1 MKHIVFLKKLSA
13 LCLLLA
19 LRTATAQE
27 FNVVGTVRCDGNPV
41 AGAVVSDGERTAV
54 TDAAGTYRLRSSK
67 RCGYVFLSVPSG
79 YEVEADGIIP
89 RHFVPLAGE
98 AVDRA
103 DFELV
108 RAENDCYT
116 LFVLNDI
123 HLTNTVAQQ
132 DIRQFREKFVPDFR
146 ETLRTT

>member
-108 RAENDCYT
+108 RAENDCSPGPPSDRPP
-116 LFVLNDI
+116 LRGQNNGKRCVP
-123 HLTNTVAQQ
+123 HTVRSPPW
-132 DIRQFREKFVPDFR
+132 DRSR
-146 ETLRTT
+146 